1 MRDPRY
7 LLLAQEISTCPFSGM
22 RIIDISDP
30 ARPVAVSHMLL
41 PENACT
47 GIPAGGTYS
56 VHNPLVVG
64 DLVLASWYAGG
75 VQACDVS
82 DPALPRRV
90 GQYVPTG
97 EGSGGQN
104 LWGSTY
110 PVAMFSYPIV
120 RDGLIYV
127 SDGQTGLHILRYT
140 GPGREAIDSGA
151 HVEGNVTLL
160 DK

>member
-1 MRDPRY
+1 MR
-7 LLLAQEISTCPFSGM
+7 
-22 RIIDISDP
+22 
-30 ARPVAVSHMLL
+30 L
-41 PENACT
+41 PENACS

-64 DLVLASWYAGG
+64 DLVLASWYAAG
-75 VQACDVS
+75 VQAWDVS
-82 DPALPRRV
+82 DPAAPRRV

-104 LWGSTY
+104 LWGSSY

-127 SDGQTGLHILRYT
+127 ADGQTGLHILRYT
-140 GPGREAIDSGA
+140 GPGREWVEGVRQA
-151 HVEGNVTLL
+151 EGNVTLL
-160 DK
+160 ER